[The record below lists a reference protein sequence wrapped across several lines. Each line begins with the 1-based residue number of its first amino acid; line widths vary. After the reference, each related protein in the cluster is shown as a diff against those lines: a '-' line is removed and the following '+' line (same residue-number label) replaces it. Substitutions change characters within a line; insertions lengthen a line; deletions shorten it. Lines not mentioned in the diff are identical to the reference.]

1 MDIISL
7 GAATKAA
14 MEEAKTRKQTLE
26 VGVKGTHDNVAKR
39 LEALETAYGNSVKKA
54 NDLII
59 KDAVNIM
66 KAHARLNAVAQS
78 KKYKMENMIFD
89 DLLDLSG
96 IDTESSSSY
105 LHNASVGSIE
115 ATNAENVLVT
125 KAIET
130 GLVAEKVLVHTELEE
145 LRMEQN
151 ITLEGEFIS
160 IGNNARLNKSILTDG
175 DLTTWG
181 WDDYPTTDLQGFE
194 VRYSKPMQ
202 ISRVRI
208 FAHTKYYMRGIRVT
222 IDDIEVAYTTEN
234 VSGWFE
240 INFNKPGSS
249 IKITRIPGT
258 SSYDQAISQIEI
270 WDSPKD
276 LKTFEISRDDGAT
289 WRKGDIGSLLIF
301 DNKNEIKKARLVVK
315 FNLPLNRKLLNYGLT
330 WT

>member
-66 KAHARLNAVAQS
+66 KAHARLNVVAQS

-105 LHNASVGSIE
+105 LHNVSVGSIE
-115 ATNAENVLVT
+115 ATNAGSVLVT